1 MQSNGLKLKVAK
13 MDVRLSEVLNPAESK
28 YLQEALSTAA
38 LTSLLRDTD
47 VATLIGATREEVRLL
62 MMKADDPD
70 ALWSPNDMYIA
81 RVTASCMSD
90 SAFTPDK
97 HWSKFFSCAR
107 DEFDCIVDKM
117 ISFKFPK

>member
-1 MQSNGLKLKVAK
+1 
-13 MDVRLSEVLNPAESK
+13 
-28 YLQEALSTAA
+28 
-38 LTSLLRDTD
+38 
-47 VATLIGATREEVRLL
+47 
-62 MMKADDPD
+62 
-70 ALWSPNDMYIA
+70 
-81 RVTASCMSD
+81 MSD